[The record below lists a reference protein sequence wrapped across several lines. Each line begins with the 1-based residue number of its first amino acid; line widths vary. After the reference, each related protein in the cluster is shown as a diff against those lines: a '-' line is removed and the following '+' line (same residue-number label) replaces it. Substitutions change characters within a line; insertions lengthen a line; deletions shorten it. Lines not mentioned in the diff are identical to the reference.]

1 MNLRFA
7 SRFRSSRSLTAA
19 SLAAALLL
27 GGFTLHADT
36 VLEEIVARVNNDVIS
51 RSDLQREREQL
62 RQEIKQAK
70 VPDPDAVFAEKDKD
84 VLREKIDQLLLIQRG
99 RDMGMNADAEVI
111 KRLDE
116 LRKNAGLATLEDL
129 EKAAEQ
135 QGVNYEDWKLS
146 MRNQII
152 TRKVIQAEV
161 GQHLQMTKED
171 AEKYYDEHKADF
183 TQPEQ
188 VKLSEILVPTETPGA
203 DSSAAAV
210 PMSDAEIAQ
219 QKAKAGQALAE
230 IRGGKP
236 FEEVAKQV
244 SSGPSAAQGGDLGFF
259 KRGVLAKEL
268 EQKTFDQMKAG
279 EVSDIIRTKQG
290 FVILKVA
297 EHPQAG
303 VMPLK
308 DVQHQVEE
316 GLYYD
321 KLQPALRA
329 YLTKL
334 REDSFIDIKPGYVD
348 TGASPNQTKPIYTA
362 AVSPDE
368 KQKKEKR
375 KFYCMWL
382 CKS

>member
-1 MNLRFA
+1 
-7 SRFRSSRSLTAA
+7 
-19 SLAAALLL
+19 
-27 GGFTLHADT
+27 
-36 VLEEIVARVNNDVIS
+36 
-51 RSDLQREREQL
+51 
-62 RQEIKQAK
+62 
-70 VPDPDAVFAEKDKD
+70 
-84 VLREKIDQLLLIQRG
+84 
-99 RDMGMNADAEVI
+99 MGMNADAEVI

-116 LRKNAGLATLEDL
+116 LRKNAGLGTLEEL
-129 EKAAEQ
+129 EKTAEQ
-135 QGVNYEDWKLS
+135 QGVNYEDWKLN

-171 AEKYYDEHKADF
+171 AQKFYEAHKAEF

-188 VKLSEILVPTETPGA
+188 VKLGEILIATETPGA
-203 DSSAAAV
+203 DSSSAPI
-210 PMSDAEIAQ
+210 PMSDAQIAQ
-219 QKAKAGQALAE
+219 QRAKADQALAE

-244 SSGPSAAQGGDLGFF
+244 SNGPTAAQGGDLGLF

-290 FVILKVA
+290 FVILKVTD
-297 EHPQAG
+297 HQQPG
-303 VMPLK
+303 VPALK
-308 DVQHQVEE
+308 DVQAQVEE
-316 GLYYD
+316 GLYYE

-334 REDSFIDIKPGYVD
+334 REDSFIDIKAGYVD

-362 AVSPDE
+362 AVTPDE

>member
-7 SRFRSSRSLTAA
+7 RY
-19 SLAAALLL
+19 LAAALLL
-27 GGFTLHADT
+27 GAFTLHADT
-36 VLEEIVARVNNDVIS
+36 VLEEIVARINNDVIT
-51 RSDLQREREQL
+51 RSDLERERQQL
-62 RQEIKQAK
+62 REEIKQAK
-70 VPDPDAVFAEKDKD
+70 APNPDAVFAERDRETLK
-84 VLREKIDQLLLIQRG
+84 EKIDQLLLIQRG

-116 LRKNAGLATLEDL
+116 LRKNAGLSTLEDL

-135 QGVNYEDWKLS
+135 QGVNYEDWKLN

-171 AEKYYDEHKADF
+171 AERFYEAHKAEF

-188 VKLSEILVPTETPGA
+188 VKLGEILIATERPGPDSTPEKPT
-203 DSSAAAV
+203 AV
-210 PMSDAEIAQ
+210 AMSEAEIAQ
-219 QKAKAGQALAE
+219 QKAKAEQALAE
-230 IRGGKP
+230 IRGGKS
-236 FEEVAKQV
+236 FAEVAKQV
-244 SSGPSAAQGGDLGFF
+244 SNGPTAAQGGDLGLF

-290 FVILKVA
+290 FVILKVTDHQQPGVA
-297 EHPQAG
+297 PFKELQPQI
-303 VMPLK
+303 
-308 DVQHQVEE
+308 EE
-316 GLYYD
+316 GLYYE

-334 REDSFIDIKPGYVD
+334 REDSFIDIKQGYVD
-348 TGASPNQTKPIYTA
+348 TGASPNQTKPIFTA
-362 AVSPDE
+362 AVRPDE